1 MPKPATDETT
11 KAEPRKRGGQPGNVN
26 TQRHG
31 LRGGKLPAGC
41 QHIENAVNSLR
52 RQVEAAVIE
61 QKGEINIVD
70 AAAINSILKWERHG
84 LLASHWLRKEAASLT
99 PADRLRFSEAIAKA
113 SDQRDRNIRVLGL
126 GVVTAKPWTALP
138 APEGEDDE

>member
-1 MPKPATDETT
+1 MAKPSNTDTAKPE
-11 KAEPRKRGGQPGNVN
+11 RKRGGQPGNVN

-31 LRGGKLPAGC
+31 LRGGKLPPGC
-41 QHIENAVNSLR
+41 AYIENAVNSLR

-84 LLASHWLRKEAASLT
+84 LLASHWLRKEATTLT

-126 GVVTAKPWTALP
+126 GVQVAKPWTALP